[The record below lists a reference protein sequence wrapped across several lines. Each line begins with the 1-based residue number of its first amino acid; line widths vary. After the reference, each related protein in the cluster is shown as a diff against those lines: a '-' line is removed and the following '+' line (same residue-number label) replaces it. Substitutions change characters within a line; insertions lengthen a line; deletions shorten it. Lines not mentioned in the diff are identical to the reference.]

1 MTVMPSTSE
10 LGTLF
15 DKLNIIRR
23 EFSAARDPKDP
34 NYGKDCSNVWDKT
47 VITFGG
53 TKPQNHSGLN
63 MLHHGERI
71 SGFITSACFE

>member
-53 TKPQNHSGLN
+53 TKPLNIMGLTCCI
-63 MLHHGERI
+63 MGKDIWFHHFRL
-71 SGFITSACFE
+71 F